1 MRTALER
8 RAALLVLGA
17 GGGLTGAAVLFSAGS
32 SSSRL
37 LWLGLPALGLSGAA
51 GTAAAAGWWPLL
63 GREALVAF
71 ALLVAFVCWCGLS
84 ILWSIEPDRSWD
96 YLNRGLVYVAFAVA
110 GLAVGSFVP
119 RAARLWAW
127 TLAVVI
133 ALALGWGL
141 LGKAVPWVDGSGR
154 IARLGSPVDYW
165 NGLGLLFD
173 LGLPLALWLA
183 ARREHPHWLRA
194 AGTLFLYGLVIGML
208 LTASRAGLGVGIV
221 VIAVWLAFGGPRI
234 EGVATLL
241 LGGAAGLGVGL
252 WALSRP
258 GLADD
263 AQPHSVRVHDGA
275 WFALVFVLAGVAVA
289 AIAYLGSLTE
299 ERRPL
304 LDRERLLVGRVAL
317 GALAVGAVAGVIAL
331 VVAAKPQAWFHD
343 FTRVPTNPAQTVGS
357 GRLTSFNSNS
367 RWQWWTEAW
376 RAFEKQPLRG
386 TGAGTFEVSH
396 RLFRSNPVVVTEPHN
411 VPLQFLSETG
421 IVGFL
426 LAVGSVAAAAVAVV
440 RRVRGSPAG
449 LAVAVGALAYV
460 LHSVVDFD
468 WDFVAVTGPFLLSV
482 GVLLGG
488 RVVRRPWQW
497 TLAPVPA
504 VLALA
509 VAYSLLAP
517 WFATRAAD
525 AALGD
530 LEAGRPAQAVGHA
543 RDARSL
549 NPFALEPL
557 FLEAGAAEQL
567 GDLSAARSLYVKA
580 IELQPL
586 NWWPWYELGSFELD
600 LLNYPAAVP
609 PLRRAVELD
618 PHGTLACPLLL
629 QAEAKVHVA
638 SPLSQ
643 ICVQNGASAR

>member
-8 RAALLVLGA
+8 HAALVVLGA
-17 GGGLTGAAVLFSAGS
+17 AGGLAGVSVLFSAGS

-37 LWLGLPALGLSGAA
+37 LWLGLAALVLSGAF
-51 GTAAAAGWWPLL
+51 GTAVALGWWPVLE
-63 GREALVAF
+63 REAWIAF
-71 ALLVAFVCWCGLS
+71 ALLVSFVIWCGIS

-96 YLNRGLVYVAFAVA
+96 YLNRGLVYVAFAVV

-119 RAARLWAW
+119 RAARWWAW
-127 TLAVVI
+127 VLAVLV
-133 ALALGWGL
+133 ALALGWAL
-141 LGKAVPWVDGSGR
+141 LGKAIPWVGGSGR
-154 IARLGSPVDYW
+154 VARLSSPVDYW

-173 LGLPLALWLA
+173 FGLPLGLWLA

-194 AGTLFLYGLVIGML
+194 AGVVFLYGLTIGLL
-208 LTASRAGLGVGIV
+208 LTYSRAGLAVGVVVLAVWLALGGPRVEGAAALVAGCGAGLGVGV
-221 VIAVWLAFGGPRI
+221 
-234 EGVATLL
+234 
-241 LGGAAGLGVGL
+241 

-289 AIAYLGSLTE
+289 ALSYLGSLSE

-304 LDRERLLVGRVAL
+304 LERERLLVGRVAL
-317 GALAVGAVAGVIAL
+317 AALAVGAVVGVIAL
-331 VVAAKPQAWFHD
+331 VLASKPQRWWHD
-343 FTRVPTNPAQTVGS
+343 FTQVPTNPAQSVGA
-357 GRLTSFNSNS
+357 GKLTSFNSNS

-376 RAFEKQPLRG
+376 RAFEKQPARG
-386 TGAGTFEVSH
+386 TGAGTFDLSH

-421 IVGFL
+421 IVGLL
-426 LAVGSVAAAAVAVV
+426 LAVGSVAAAAAVVV

-449 LAVAVGALAYV
+449 LALALGALAYV

-468 WDFVAVTGPFLLSV
+468 WDFVAVTAPFLLSV

-488 RVVRRPWQW
+488 RVVRRARMSTW
-497 TLAPVPA
+497 APVPA
-504 VLALA
+504 ALAFA

-517 WFATRAAD
+517 WFAVRASD
-525 AALGD
+525 SALAE
-530 LEAGRPAQAVGHA
+530 LEAGRPAQAVGEA

-567 GDLSAARSLYVKA
+567 GDLGAARSLYVKA

-586 NWWPWYELGSFELD
+586 NWRPWYELGSFEFD
-600 LLNYPAAVP
+600 LMNYQAALR
-609 PLRRAVELD
+609 PLQRAVQLD
-618 PHGTLACPLLL
+618 PHGSVAPGLL
-629 QAEAKVHVA
+629 QQDVA
-638 SPLSQ
+638 NL
-643 ICVQNGASAR
+643 G